1 MYQSNL
7 LNQTR
12 HGALFQ
18 IIHIN
23 VESFKEKLR
32 LNGCKSTLNVSGHST
47 QVSIFVKESRK
58 EIPRG

>member
-12 HGALFQ
+12 DGALFQ
-18 IIHIN
+18 IIRIL
-23 VESFKEKLR
+23 VESVKEKLR

-47 QVSIFVKESRK
+47 QVSTFVKESRK
-58 EIPRG
+58 EITRR